1 MFRNSLKIIKS
12 SLIPNILKYNT
23 NYLSNMK
30 LSTSN
35 LLRGKEYTDSGEW
48 ILKVNDCYK
57 IGLSENSASE
67 LGELVYL
74 EFDKDITETVENGED
89 LAIIES
95 VKASASILAP
105 FDCEVISHNN
115 NLIDALHLIN
125 ENPESEDFSW
135 IIKVRKV

>member
-1 MFRNSLKIIKS
+1 
-12 SLIPNILKYNT
+12 
-23 NYLSNMK
+23 MK

-74 EFDKDITETVENGED
+74 EFDKDITEIVENGED

-95 VKASASILAP
+95 VKASASILSP

>member
-74 EFDKDITETVENGED
+74 EFDKEITETVENGED